1 MTSLMFS
8 VVTVLL
14 LNTAGSDTSNITNS
28 REAFLNLADYIKKIF
43 EYDR

>member
-8 VVTVLL
+8 GVTVVLL
-14 LNTAGSDTSNITNS
+14 RTAGSDTSNITNP
-28 REAFLNLADYIKKIF
+28 RETFLNLADYIKKIF